1 MSSNAPES
9 IAQLLDHTLLKADAQ
24 AQDIDRVCQEAIQY
38 AFASVCVNSAWIE
51 RVAQALEGHPTL
63 PIAVVGFPLGAMT
76 PSAKVFETREAIRL
90 GAREIDMVLAVGH
103 LKSGQ
108 VQEVL
113 EDIRA
118 VVKAAHPV
126 PVKVILET
134 AYLNREEKILAC
146 RLSQEAGAAFV
157 KTSTG
162 FGPSGATVEDVRLMR
177 ETVGPGM
184 GVKAS
189 GGIRSWKDAQA
200 MIEAGANR
208 LGVSASVAIVREA
221 LEASAS
227 KSGNHSTLE
236 SHSSQNPIKEPKD
249 SETTRGTNPTDSNS
263 Y

>member
-1 MSSNAPES
+1 MPLTTPES
-9 IAQLLDHTLLKADAQ
+9 IARLLDHTLLKADAQ
-24 AQDIDRVCQEAIQY
+24 AQDIDRVCQEAIEFG
-38 AFASVCVNSAWIE
+38 FASVCVNSAWIE
-51 RVAQALEGHPTL
+51 RVAKALEGHPTL
-63 PIAVVGFPLGAMT
+63 PIAVVGFPLGAMA

-90 GAREIDMVLAVGH
+90 GAREIDMVLAVGV

-108 VQEVL
+108 VHDVL
-113 EDIRA
+113 EDIRG
-118 VVKAAHPV
+118 VVKAAHPI

-189 GGIRSWKDAQA
+189 GGIRSWKDAKA

-221 LEASAS
+221 QEDFAS

-236 SHSSQNPIKEPKD
+236 SNSSNNPSKEAKE
-249 SETTRGTNPTDSNS
+249 SQTTRGTNPTDSNS

>member
-1 MSSNAPES
+1 MPWTAPES

-24 AQDIDRVCQEAIQY
+24 AQDIDRVCQEAIQFG
-38 AFASVCVNSAWIE
+38 FASVCVNSAWIE

-63 PIAVVGFPLGAMT
+63 PIAVVGFPLGAMAT
-76 PSAKVFETREAIRL
+76 PAKVFETREAIRL

-108 VQEVL
+108 VHEVL

-134 AYLNREEKILAC
+134 AYLNREEKVLAC

-208 LGVSASVAIVREA
+208 LGVSASVAIVQEAREFQ
-221 LEASAS
+221 AS

-236 SHSSQNPIKEPKD
+236 SHSSQNPSKEPKD
-249 SETTRGTNPTDSNS
+249 SKATRGTNPTDSNS